1 MGKKHLNELFNE
13 VNNTFSA
20 RQTPYILDSLIN
32 KDNNIKCDSE
42 YSDTKYFI
50 LSSREICQYIQF
62 LIYIPMNY
70 TYKICNGF
78 YVEKPENNL
87 RIKYNMCKI
96 GEGWVEETNLYTKL
110 CSFFPELDIIHHY
123 KAKWTRK
130 SNILTYSLKTLIQQ

>member
-42 YSDTKYFI
+42 YSDTIF
-50 LSSREICQYIQF
+50 YIIIQRNMPIYTV

-70 TYKICNGF
+70 TI
-78 YVEKPENNL
+78 
-87 RIKYNMCKI
+87 NM
-96 GEGWVEETNLYTKL
+96 
-110 CSFFPELDIIHHY
+110 
-123 KAKWTRK
+123 
-130 SNILTYSLKTLIQQ
+130 